1 MIQNAKTGNWRT
13 AVVNLANLGGN
24 FGANAQQKTREKT
37 FSEKMNS
44 RCQSFIKPKMLM
56 QIAAQSDFFLQF
68 NEKIDL
74 SVEQR
79 KKLEDLFFEFQKYGL
94 RRQTDLDI
102 VEAELQRLLNNDSID
117 LAAVRAKVKEIEMLQ
132 SEFTITKIETV
143 LLAVNVLTH
152 DQHLKVMLLVRK
164 LLEEELKFVP
174 NS

>member
-13 AVVNLANLGGN
+13 AVVILAILVVN
-24 FGANAQQKTREKT
+24 FAATAQQKPREKP
-37 FSEKMNS
+37 FAQKLNLGRGMSLIS
-44 RCQSFIKPKMLM
+44 SDLM